1 MAKRRV
7 VLTGASGYVAQRMF
21 PELSERWDLV
31 PIDVR
36 PTTRDGK
43 PVPGIIVAD
52 LTNPDRNAYRQLL
65 RAALQQF
72 GLSLL
77 DYCVTSPKRW
87 TTTCRLWPARRCSH
101 K

>member
-43 PVPGIIVAD
+43 SVPGIIVAD
-52 LTNPDRNAYRQLL
+52 LTIRIATPTVSTS
-65 RAALQQF
+65 RAPTRSFTAV
-72 GLSLL
+72 S
-77 DYCVTSPKRW
+77 
-87 TTTCRLWPARRCSH
+87 
-101 K
+101 